1 MTEPSA
7 SNAAQFQPL
16 PCSAIVYRAL
26 KKRWLNE
33 DTGGIKADAFLLR
46 ERDLESG
53 LSVNIATTC
62 SPQQC
67 ATIYDRCSA
76 VASLHVGRVR
86 DLGLDVVPDS
96 ETHANIQGLPYGEN
110 NLAEV
115 ERFAGLL
122 AKQSRLIPV
131 QPVKRRRYR

>member
-7 SNAAQFQPL
+7 SNAAQFEPL

-26 KKRWLNE
+26 KKSWLNE

-53 LSVNIATTC
+53 LSVNIAATC

-67 ATIYDRCSA
+67 AANFDGCSA

-86 DLGLDVVPDS
+86 DLG
-96 ETHANIQGLPYGEN
+96 
-110 NLAEV
+110 
-115 ERFAGLL
+115 
-122 AKQSRLIPV
+122 
-131 QPVKRRRYR
+131 

>member
-1 MTEPSA
+1 MTEQSA
-7 SNAAQFQPL
+7 SNAAQFEPL

-26 KKRWLNE
+26 FKKGWINE
-33 DTGGIKADAFLLR
+33 DTGGVKADAFFLR
-46 ERDLESG
+46 ERDLPSG
-53 LSVNIATTC
+53 LSVNIAATC

-67 ATIYDRCSA
+67 AANFDGCSA

-96 ETHANIQGLPYGEN
+96 KTHANIKGLPYREDN
-110 NLAEV
+110 RAEA

-122 AKQSRLIPV
+122 AKQSRLIRV
-131 QPVKRRRYR
+131 KPVKRRR